1 MSILPDLSLCSDLFC
16 FCRVLANWL
25 MLFISATF
33 SLICILAGRVEMDC
47 PQVDRLCCKFDVTKL
62 VNMRDNVEDEVEF
75 STKLSIPRVVLQGGY
90 IIFAAPM
97 LSS

>member
-1 MSILPDLSLCSDLFC
+1 
-16 FCRVLANWL
+16 
-25 MLFISATF
+25 
-33 SLICILAGRVEMDC
+33 MDC